1 MLNYVTYVVLCPTC
15 LLQCVLWCHKCLVPY
30 LLSCST
36 CSRASRASCCMY
48 SHASRISCP
57 PYSCAPRVLCRTAFV
72 PDVLRASRA
81 WCSLWPRTLYF
92 MSPFS
97 LCTLLSCTLRT
108 LCPNTTFCAI
118 LMKNLKSYLDGRIG
132 STKIGLLFFVH

>member
-15 LLQCVLWCHKCLVPY
+15 LLQCVLWCHRCLVPC
-30 LLSCST
+30 LLLCST

-48 SHASRISCP
+48 SRASRVSCH
-57 PYSCAPRVLCRTAFV
+57 TAFV

-81 WCSLWPRTLYF
+81 WCSLWPRTLCF